1 MKKSYSYKAG
11 DKTIVRQYDYIPV
24 RYIAAIMLTAL
35 EVVAIVST
43 VFVLCYYVP
52 YFYLAAWATEIWC
65 VIRIISSDDN
75 PEYKV
80 PWLLFVLI
88 LPVAGFM
95 LYFVFYKRTL
105 DKKLLSRLRRVNDEG
120 YSHNCDDVCSEL
132 QKEDSASY
140 GQAVSL
146 MKTSGASLFRGGK
159 VSYFPLGK
167 DKHTALLRDLGE
179 AESFIFMEYFIVEE
193 GEFWNSILDILKEKA
208 ASGVEVRVI
217 YDDIGCMTTLPGDYY
232 KKLSTYGIHAVPF
245 ARLKGSA
252 DGEFNN
258 RSHRKIAVIDGKVG
272 YTGGVNLADEYIG
285 AVIKHGHWKDVAVR
299 IEGRGVWELTKL
311 FLLDYSMN
319 TKNLPEPEFDYYP
332 DVPNVG
338 NGYIVPFGDGPKP
351 LYEYRVGKLAIMN
364 MLETATRYV
373 WITTPYLIIDN
384 DMCTSLESAAL
395 KGVDVRI
402 VVPHIPDK
410 RIILEMTRSFYP
422 RLMRAGVKIY
432 EYTPGFIHAK
442 TYLSDDKVA
451 IVGTINMDY
460 RSLVHHFEC
469 GLWMYNVDCIKNINE
484 DISSTL
490 SESMLIS
497 EEDIK
502 VSLPRRFLRAVGRV
516 FATLM

>member
-1 MKKSYSYKAG
+1 
-11 DKTIVRQYDYIPV
+11 
-24 RYIAAIMLTAL
+24 
-35 EVVAIVST
+35 
-43 VFVLCYYVP
+43 
-52 YFYLAAWATEIWC
+52 
-65 VIRIISSDDN
+65 
-75 PEYKV
+75 
-80 PWLLFVLI
+80 
-88 LPVAGFM
+88 M
-95 LYFVFYKRTL
+95 LYEKIWF
-105 DKKLLSRLRRVNDEG
+105 
-120 YSHNCDDVCSEL
+120 
-132 QKEDSASY
+132 A
-140 GQAVSL
+140 
-146 MKTSGASLFRGGK
+146 
-159 VSYFPLGK
+159 
-167 DKHTALLRDLGE
+167 AL
-179 AESFIFMEYFIVEE
+179 
-193 GEFWNSILDILKEKA
+193 
-208 ASGVEVRVI
+208 
-217 YDDIGCMTTLPGDYY
+217 
-232 KKLSTYGIHAVPF
+232 
-245 ARLKGSA
+245 
-252 DGEFNN
+252 
-258 RSHRKIAVIDGKVG
+258 
-272 YTGGVNLADEYIG
+272 
-285 AVIKHGHWKDVAVR
+285 
-299 IEGRGVWELTKL
+299 
-311 FLLDYSMN
+311 
-319 TKNLPEPEFDYYP
+319 
-332 DVPNVG
+332 PNVG